1 MKILN
6 SRPPTGPSGRGASE
20 NIAILNI
27 CFDFFVV
34 KAPSGDKCS
43 KSKKTLCVHFISFK
57 VKNYV
62 ISWLLIK
69 NLNIAKSYIN
79 S

>member
-1 MKILN
+1 MKIPN

-43 KSKKTLCVHFISFK
+43 KSKMTPVSTL
-57 VKNYV
+57 
-62 ISWLLIK
+62 
-69 NLNIAKSYIN
+69 
-79 S
+79 